1 MPMTAQ
7 KAFLSSILAAAVL
20 AACSPDGLPG
30 FLAPAAT
37 QTPTAASTATPTPPP
52 LAARVNGEGILLEEF
67 EHELFRFELAQQRL
81 GHDLSTLGD
90 YRLMVLQSMIEERVA
105 AQAAVAMGR
114 AVLDDQLDG
123 VLESIRQARGGEG
136 GFQAWLR
143 ENSYSDEEFRNAI
156 HRQLLVQAAT
166 DSIAAQVPSSTE
178 QVHAR
183 HILVGNAE
191 LAENLRA
198 QIAVGADFAELAF
211 AYSQDFSTNASG
223 GDLGWFPRGILTTP
237 EVEEA
242 AFSLPVGQMSPV
254 VHSLLGYHIVQT
266 LERDPD
272 RALTPAVLDLLRQR
286 AVQDWLAQLVQ
297 SASVE
302 LFI

>member
-1 MPMTAQ
+1 MTMH
-7 KAFLSSILAAAVL
+7 KAFLISILAAAVL
-20 AACSPDGLPG
+20 AACSPEGPLG

-37 QTPTAASTATPTPPP
+37 QTPTAVFTATPTPPS
-52 LAARVNGEGILLEEF
+52 LAARVNGEGILLEDF
-67 EHELFRFELAQQRL
+67 EHELSRFESAHQRL

-90 YRLMVLQSMIEERVA
+90 YRHMVLQSMIEERVA
-105 AQAAVAMGR
+105 AQAAEAMGR
-114 AVLDDQLDG
+114 TVLDDQLDG
-123 VLESIRQARGGEG
+123 VLESIRQARGGES

-143 ENSYSDEEFRNAI
+143 ENFYSGEEFRNAI
-156 HRQLLVQAAT
+156 RRQLLVQAAT

-183 HILVGNAE
+183 HIQVGNAE

-198 QIAVGADFAELAF
+198 QIASGADFAELAF

-223 GDLGWFPRGILTTP
+223 GDLGWFPRGILTMP

-242 AFSLPVGQMSPV
+242 AFSLPVGQLSPV
-254 VHSLLGYHIVQT
+254 VHSLLGYHIIQT

-272 RALTPAVLDLLRQR
+272 RDLPPAVLDLLRQR